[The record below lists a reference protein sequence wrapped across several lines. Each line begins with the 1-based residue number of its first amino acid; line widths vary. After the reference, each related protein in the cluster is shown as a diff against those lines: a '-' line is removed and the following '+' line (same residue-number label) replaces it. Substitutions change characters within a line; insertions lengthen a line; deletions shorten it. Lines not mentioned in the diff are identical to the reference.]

1 MAEEMYETFELL
13 EVRQAAQ
20 HALYFV
26 REACRRQR
34 LTVPMIHRVR
44 SFMEQVTRNPELRFE
59 PAEYVG

>member
-1 MAEEMYETFELL
+1 MYETFELL
-13 EVRQAAQ
+13 EVHQAAQ

-26 REACRRQR
+26 REACRLQR
-34 LTVPMIHRVR
+34 VTVPMIQRVR